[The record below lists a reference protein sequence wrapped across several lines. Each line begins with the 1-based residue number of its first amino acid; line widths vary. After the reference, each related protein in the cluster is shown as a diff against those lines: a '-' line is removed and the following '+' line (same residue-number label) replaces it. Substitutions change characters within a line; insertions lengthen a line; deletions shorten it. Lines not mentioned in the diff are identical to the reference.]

1 MKCLL
6 PRSLLLAQGLPGLL
20 ACLLLA
26 PAVVAQGV
34 SSLEQLRVP
43 QAGQSSRDLQVP
55 PITPVDSSTVDA
67 TAGPGPGRLQQA
79 PALDPCVT
87 ASGRPECQ
95 QEELASLKD
104 SQSEPAPALLDMN
117 TLSQD
122 PTKGLAP
129 EILTSPESMLILL
142 P

>member
-1 MKCLL
+1 MKRLL

-26 PAVVAQGV
+26 PAVAAQGV
-34 SSLEQLRVP
+34 SNLEQLRVP
-43 QAGQSSRDLQVP
+43 QAGQATRDLQVP
-55 PITPVDSSTVDA
+55 AMDSSTADP

-87 ASGRPECQ
+87 AAGRPECQ
-95 QEELASLKD
+95 LEELASLKG

-129 EILTSPESMLILL
+129 ETLTSPESMLILL